1 MRNHKNT
8 FLLAMWAKLRYIQDM
23 TKKKVMNTILV
34 YTFAILIGGLALLI
48 KLLLSPTI
56 DQTSAP
62 LIFLPAIIL
71 SAWYGGFYPG
81 IVTTI
86 ITALEMDYFILPP
99 YHFLMFTQLIPI
111 LQIVLYIIEG
121 GFISFFIDIGKRKH
135 NVKEYRRREKEQ
147 HEKLLELEQK
157 YAKAQEEIH
166 SRDEFLSIASH
177 ELKTPLTSML
187 LQIQTALHNIRSVS
201 LAQFSVEH
209 LLKMLESAENQTKRL
224 SRMINDLLNVSLI
237 TTGKMELEV
246 EELDLSEIVKNVVED
261 FAQRLE
267 KDHYEVLVQ
276 ADKPVIGEWD
286 KVRIEQAISNLL
298 SNAIKYGRKKPIEI
312 TVAKKDTMARV
323 IMKDQGIGIS
333 SQDLKRIFA
342 LFQRAVSANDYKG
355 LGVGLYI
362 TNQIVRAHGGK
373 ISVSSKEGKGST
385 FLIELPV
392 KKQEEK
398 LFNL

>member
-1 MRNHKNT
+1 MFT
-8 FLLAMWAKLRYIQDM
+8 KLRYIQDM
-23 TKKKVMNTILV
+23 SQKKIINIIIV
-34 YTFAILIGGLALLI
+34 YTFAILVSGLALLI
-48 KLLLSPTI
+48 KLILNPTI
-56 DQTSAP
+56 GQTSTP
-62 LIFLPAIIL
+62 LVFLPAIII

-86 ITALEMDYFILPP
+86 ITALEMDYFFIPP
-99 YHFLMFTQLIPI
+99 YHFLTFMQFLPMF
-111 LQIVLYIIEG
+111 QIALYILEG

-135 NVKEYRRREKEQ
+135 NVKEYQRREKEQ
-147 HEKLLELEQK
+147 NEKLLELERK
-157 YAKAQEEIH
+157 YARAQEEIH

-246 EELDLSEIVKNVVED
+246 EELDLSEVVKNVVED
-261 FAQRLE
+261 FSQRLE
-267 KDHYEVLVQ
+267 KDHYEVITQ

-312 TVAKKDTMARV
+312 TVTQKDTMARV

-385 FLIELPV
+385 FLIELPL
-392 KKQEEK
+392 KKHEEK

>member
-1 MRNHKNT
+1 MS
-8 FLLAMWAKLRYIQDM
+8 Q
-23 TKKKVMNTILV
+23 KKIINTILV
-34 YTFAILIGGLALLI
+34 YSFAVLIGGLALLI
-48 KLLLSPTI
+48 KLLLNPTI
-56 DQTSAP
+56 GQTSAP

-81 IVTTI
+81 VVTTV
-86 ITALEMDYFILPP
+86 ITALEMDYFFLPP
-99 YHFLMFTQLIPI
+99 YHFLAFMQFLPMF
-111 LQIVLYIIEG
+111 QIVLYILEG
-121 GFISFFIDIGKRKH
+121 GFISFFIDIGKRR
-135 NVKEYRRREKEQ
+135 NNTKEYRRREKEQ
-147 HEKLLELEQK
+147 NEKLLELERK
-157 YAKAQEEIH
+157 YAKAQEEIQ

-267 KDHYEVLVQ
+267 KDHYEVIVH
-276 ADKPVIGEWD
+276 AEKPVVGEWD

-312 TVAKKDTMARV
+312 TVTRKDAMARLL
-323 IMKDQGIGIS
+323 MKDQGIGIS